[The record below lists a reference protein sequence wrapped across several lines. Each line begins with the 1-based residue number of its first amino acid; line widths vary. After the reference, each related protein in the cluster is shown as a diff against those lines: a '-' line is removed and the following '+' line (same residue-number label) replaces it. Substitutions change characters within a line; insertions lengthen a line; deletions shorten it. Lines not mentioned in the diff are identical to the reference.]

1 VGTGPLE
8 HTTVSNHDHF
18 ADGNVN
24 ATDNNLRRDA
34 SARVSVQV
42 AGRSASGVATD
53 AVIEQSRSRC
63 IEVPRPGVEGFFPC
77 FGFPA

>member
-1 VGTGPLE
+1 MSRWRGQG
-8 HTTVSNHDHF
+8 
-18 ADGNVN
+18 GNVN
-24 ATDNNLRRDA
+24 ATGDNLRRAA

-42 AGRSASGVATD
+42 ADRSATGSDTGAQQ
-53 AVIEQSRSRC
+53 IEQTRSRC